1 MGPLGLAGQVGLAR
15 TVARRAAFV
24 FATIALCGLTA
35 PPILPAPQAQ
45 TSAKPPPRP
54 KLFAPQ
60 DLGLLEGPDREDWQK
75 PDLIMDALRIAEGSV
90 VADLGAGGGWFS
102 VRLARRV
109 GPRGR
114 VWAEDIQPQMLDA
127 IRGRVDRENLS
138 NVATVLGTA
147 DDPRLPPGIDAALIV
162 GSFHEMQFDESGKRR
177 DPVVLLR
184 NIARSPKPQGR
195 LGVVD
200 FLPGAGGPG
209 PDADQRVD
217 PQSAIRAAA
226 AAGLLFIRREDVP
239 PFEFLLIFGRSS
251 GRGSP

>member
-1 MGPLGLAGQVGLAR
+1 MK
-15 TVARRAAFV
+15 
-24 FATIALCGLTA
+24 TIAFAFAVSLILSVPA
-35 PPILPAPQAQ
+35 HPALPALSAQ
-45 TSAKPPPRP
+45 TSAKAPKP

-114 VWAEDIQPQMLDA
+114 VYAEDIQPQMIDA
-127 IRGRVDRENLS
+127 IKGRVERENLS
-138 NVATVLGTA
+138 NVMTVLGTA

-184 NIARSPKPQGR
+184 NVARSLKPQGR

-200 FLPGAGGPG
+200 FLSGGGGPG

-217 PQSAIRAAA
+217 PQSVMRAAA
-226 AAGLLFIRREDVP
+226 AAGLVFISRDDVP
-239 PFEFLLIFGRSS
+239 PFEFLLIFGRAN
-251 GRGSP
+251 GRASP

>member
-1 MGPLGLAGQVGLAR
+1 MNGFWRIGVILAAVLSA
-15 TVARRAAFV
+15 VPAVPAPAASP
-24 FATIALCGLTA
+24 ASPASPA
-35 PPILPAPQAQ
+35 LPARPAHQ
-45 TSAKPPPRP
+45 TAKQQPAKP

-114 VWAEDIQPQMLDA
+114 VYAEDIQTQMLDA
-127 IRGRVDRENLS
+127 IKGRVDRENLS
-138 NVATVLGTA
+138 NVTTVMGTA
-147 DDPRLPPGIDAALIV
+147 DDPRLPNGIDAALIV
-162 GSFHEMQFDESGKRR
+162 GSFHEMQFDEAGKRR

-184 NIARSPKPQGR
+184 NVARSLKPQGR

-209 PDADQRVD
+209 PEPDQRID
-217 PQSAIRAAA
+217 PDSVIRAAA
-226 AAGLLFIRREDVP
+226 AAGLTFISRDDVP
-239 PFEFLLIFGRSS
+239 PFEFLLIFGKVT
-251 GRGSP
+251 GRATP

>member
-1 MGPLGLAGQVGLAR
+1 MRPLV
-15 TVARRAAFV
+15 VW
-24 FATIALCGLTA
+24 LTA
-35 PPILPAPQAQ
+35 LFSIAALPALPSFPAPPAHAIQ
-45 TSAKPPPRP
+45 TKG

-60 DLGLLEGPDREDWQK
+60 DLGLLEGPDRGEWQK

-114 VWAEDIQPQMLDA
+114 VYAEDVQSQMIDA
-127 IRGRVDRENLS
+127 IKGRVARENLS
-138 NVATVLGTA
+138 NVTTVLGTA
-147 DDPRLPPGIDAALIV
+147 DDPHLPAGAIDAALIV

-177 DPVVLLR
+177 DPVELLR
-184 NIARSPKPQGR
+184 NIARSLKPQGR

-200 FLPGAGGPG
+200 FLPGGGGPG

-217 PQSAIRAAA
+217 PDSVVRAAG
-226 AAGLLFIRREDVP
+226 AAGLQFVSRDEVP
-239 PFEFLLIFGRSS
+239 PFEFLLVFGKTRS
-251 GRGSP
+251 GS